1 MISLKQVLQQRE
13 KRNKALFWL
22 LFIIGA
28 MLRLIGLG
36 VFPSGSALNQDEAFA
51 GYEAWSLLHYGLDS
65 HGYTL
70 PVYLVAWGSGMNA
83 LETYLMIPF
92 VAVLGLNPLAIRL
105 PQAIVGILSLPSFY
119 GLLKAQVSEEKAL
132 AGMGLLAVLPWHIML
147 SRFGLESNLLPGF
160 LLFGMYFLVEGL
172 QKPRLNVLS
181 GLFFGLSLYCYAT
194 VWPVMPIL
202 VLGFAIVILVCKKG
216 KVTKWFWLGLLVMT
230 VLAIPLILFCLVNY
244 GYIPEIKLGV
254 LSIPKLTARRS
265 VEIKIHTWEWKRNFL
280 DALSMFIDQDDGNPW
295 NATSKFGLYYPGWI
309 VLAIIGLIV
318 MVVRTVGN
326 WREHLVD
333 ILILIQ
339 GFAACVLACLVSVN
353 FNRVNMIHIPI
364 IYCMAQGICFLV
376 YDIWHVSLKNS
387 EKKETESEGS
397 GHKVFWRTKIS
408 ICLGFMT
415 TAFYITELVLFLVFY
430 TGAYNQQWKDMYH
443 AGLDD
448 AVAFASAQAGERG
461 TCFVTD
467 VLYPKLLFSTKYPTD
482 QFMDTV
488 VYRDEKAEFLDPE
501 SFSGYHMGDFMAGL
515 QKPGDVMLCGT
526 WNDATNEYL
535 KSLGYE
541 QHIFE
546 DYTVYIV
553 Q

>member
-1 MISLKQVLQQRE
+1 MIRIKQVLAQRE

-22 LFIIGA
+22 LFMIGA

-36 VFPSGSALNQDEAFA
+36 VFPSGNALNQDEAFA
-51 GYEAWSLLHYGLDS
+51 GYEAWSLLHYGMDS

-70 PVYLVAWGSGMNA
+70 PIYLVAWGSGMNA

-92 VAVLGLNPLAIRL
+92 VAAMGLNPLAIRL
-105 PQAIVGILSLPSFY
+105 PQAIVGIISLPAFY
-119 GLLKAQVSEEKAL
+119 GVVRTQVSEEKAL
-132 AGMGLLAVLPWHIML
+132 TGMGLLAVLPWHIML

-160 LLFGMYFLVEGL
+160 LLFGMYFLVKGL
-172 QKPRLNVLS
+172 QKPKFYMLS

-194 VWPVMPIL
+194 VWPIMPIL
-202 VLGFAIVILVCKKG
+202 VLGFAIVIFVCKKG
-216 KVTKWFWLGLLVMT
+216 KVTKWFWLGLLVMA
-230 VLAIPLILFCLVNY
+230 VFAIPLILFCLVNY
-244 GYIPEIKLGV
+244 GYIPEMKLGV

-265 VEIKIHTWEWKRNFL
+265 VEIKTHTWEWKRNFL
-280 DALSMFIDQDDGNPW
+280 DALSMFINQDDGNPW

-318 MVVRTVGN
+318 VVVRTVGN

-339 GFAACVLACLVSVN
+339 GFAACVLACLISVN

-364 IYCMAQGICFLV
+364 IYCMVQGICFMV
-376 YDIWHVSLKNS
+376 YDVWHINKEEYSSKNQKPWKHS
-387 EKKETESEGS
+387 
-397 GHKVFWRTKIS
+397 VA
-408 ICLGFMT
+408 ICLCVVT
-415 TAFYITELVLFLVFY
+415 TAFYITELGLFLRFY
-430 TGAYNQQWKDMYH
+430 TGQYNQQWSKMYH

-448 AVAFASAQAGERG
+448 AVAFASAQAGDRG

-467 VLYPKLLFSTKYPTD
+467 VLYPKLLFSTNYPTD
-482 QFMDTV
+482 QFVDTV

-501 SFSGYHMGDFMAGL
+501 SFWGYHMGDFMAGL

-535 KSLGYE
+535 NSLGYE

>member
-1 MISLKQVLQQRE
+1 MIFRISRSE
-13 KRNKALFWL
+13 RNKSFFWL

-36 VFPSGSALNQDEAFA
+36 VFPGGNALNQDEAFA
-51 GYEAWSLLHYGLDS
+51 GYEAWSLLHYGMDS

-70 PVYLVAWGSGMNA
+70 PIYLVAWGSGMNA

-92 VAVLGLNPLAIRL
+92 VAVLGLNSLAIRL
-105 PQAIVGILSLPSFY
+105 PQAIVGVLSLSTFY
-119 GLLKAQVSEEKAL
+119 GVLKMQVSEEKAL
-132 AGMGLLAVLPWHIML
+132 AGMGLLAILPWHIML

-160 LLFGMYFLVEGL
+160 LLFGIYFLVKGL
-172 QKPRLNVLS
+172 QKPRLYMLS

-202 VLGFAIVILVCKKG
+202 VLGFAIVILSYQKG
-216 KVTKWFWLGLLVMT
+216 KVTKWFWLGLLVMAI
-230 VLAIPLILFCLVNY
+230 LAIPLILFCLVNY
-244 GYIPEIKLGV
+244 GFISEVKLGL
-254 LSIPKLTARRS
+254 LSIPKLVARRS
-265 VEIKIHTWEWKRNFL
+265 VEIKTHTWEWKRNFL
-280 DALSMFIDQDDGNPW
+280 DALSMFIKQDDGNPW

-309 VLAIIGLIV
+309 VFAIIGLIV
-318 MVVRTVGN
+318 MIVRTVRN
-326 WREHLVD
+326 WREHLLD
-333 ILILIQ
+333 ILMLIQ
-339 GFAACVLACLVSVN
+339 GFAACVLASLISVN

-364 IYCMAQGICFLV
+364 IYCMAQGICFIV
-376 YDIWHVSLKNS
+376 YDVWHVSLKNRAN
-387 EKKETESEGS
+387 KENELEDLS
-397 GHKVFWRTKIS
+397 HKAVWRTRFK

-430 TGAYNQQWKDMYH
+430 TGVYNQQWKNMYH
-443 AGLDD
+443 VGLDN
-448 AVAFASAQAGERG
+448 AVTFAKEQTAGQE

-467 VLYPKLLFSTKYPTD
+467 VLYPKLLFSAKYPTD
-482 QFMDTV
+482 QFVDTV
-488 VYRDEKAEFLDPE
+488 VYRDDAAEFLDPE
-501 SFSGYHMGDFMAGL
+501 SFAGYHMGDFMNGL

-535 KSLGYE
+535 DSLGYE

>member
-1 MISLKQVLQQRE
+1 MRRVVDLK
-13 KRNKALFWL
+13 NKNKIFFWL
-22 LFIIGA
+22 LLVVGA
-28 MLRLIGLG
+28 LLRLIGIG
-36 VFPSGSALNQDEAFA
+36 IFPSGNALNQDEAFA
-51 GYEAWSLLHYGLDS
+51 GYETWSLLHYGMDS

-105 PQAIVGILSLPSFY
+105 PQAIVGIISLPAFY
-119 GLLKAQVSEEKAL
+119 GVVRTQISEEKAL

-160 LLFGMYFLVEGL
+160 LLFGMYFLVKGL
-172 QKPRLNVLS
+172 QKPKFYMLS

-202 VLGFAIVILVCKKG
+202 VLGFAIVILIYQKG
-216 KVTKWFWLGLLVMT
+216 KVSKWFWIGLLVMV

-244 GYIPEIKLGV
+244 GYIPEMKLGV
-254 LSIPKLTARRS
+254 ISIPKLTARRS
-265 VEIKIHTWEWKRNFL
+265 VEIKLHTWEWKRNFL
-280 DALSMFIDQDDGNPW
+280 DAMGMFMKQDDGNPW

-309 VLAIIGLIV
+309 VPAIIGLIV
-318 MVVRTVGN
+318 MVVRTVRN
-326 WREHLVD
+326 WREHIVD
-333 ILILIQ
+333 VLILIQ
-339 GFAACVLACLVSVN
+339 GFSSCVLASLISVN

-364 IYCMAQGICFLV
+364 IYCMVLGICFMV
-376 YDIWHVSLKNS
+376 YDVWHVSLKNS
-387 EKKETESEGS
+387 ANKENELENSS
-397 GHKVFWRTKIS
+397 RKAVWRTRLN

-415 TAFYITELVLFLVFY
+415 TAFYMTELVLFLVFY
-430 TGAYNQQWKDMYH
+430 TGSYNQQWKDMYH
-443 AGLDD
+443 VGLDN
-448 AVAFASAQAGERG
+448 AVTFAKEQAGAQG

-467 VLYPKLLFSTKYPTD
+467 VLYPKLLFSAKYPTD
-482 QFMDTV
+482 QFVDTAL
-488 VYRDEKAEFLDPE
+488 YRDDAAEFLDPE
-501 SFSGYHMGDFMAGL
+501 SFAGYHMGDFMSGL

-526 WNDATNEYL
+526 WNEATTEYL
-535 KSLGYE
+535 DSLGYE